1 MEIFFDYNRSTNK
14 VIFTTDCTDEFN
26 RIREFFS
33 VENTAAKFAKRYS
46 RFIPR
51 RKYIITPTG
60 ACDIG
65 IYYLIRNYLIENQI
79 ICNIN
84 ISEKLKPII
93 DESDTDQPVFL
104 DFKFGLRD
112 YQIDVLQRALNTG
125 KGTCILGT
133 GAGKTFITAAL
144 IENIYQRQ
152 KRKELFKCIIIV
164 PDLGLV
170 EQTYEE
176 FNNLGIT
183 FKTTR
188 WTGSHNPDLTSNV
201 FICNIGILQS
211 QFEQNDWVKYIDLLI
226 VDECHKIKPDNKISK
241 LISKIKTANRYGFTG
256 TLPEEQIDK
265 WSVIGKFGPVIYE
278 KSSFDLRSED
288 FLTNVEIKILDIK
301 YNQIPHKLTANA
313 YRDELNFIYSNNFR
327 NGIIKGLCNK
337 LNNNTLILVN
347 HIEHGEILLQELST
361 IEHKKVFF
369 IRGEV
374 EVEEREKIKK
384 LMEETDEIICI
395 AISAIFSTGVNIKN
409 LHNIIF
415 AAGGKSFIRTVQS
428 IGRGLR
434 KHISKTKLIIID
446 LADNLTYGK
455 EHNKK
460 RQEIYT
466 KEKINFSV
474 KTILQP

>member
-1 MEIFFDYNRSTNK
+1 MEISFDYNRATNK
-14 VIFTTDCTDEFN
+14 VIFKIDCVEEFN

-33 VENTAAKFAKRYS
+33 VENKDAKFAKKYN

-51 RKYIITPTG
+51 RKYIISPTG
-60 ACDIG
+60 ACDMG
-65 IYYLIRNYLIENQI
+65 IYYLIRKYLIENQI

-84 ISEKLKPII
+84 ISDKLKPII
-93 DESDTDQPVFL
+93 ETNPLVRPIVSN
-104 DFKFGLRD
+104 FKFELRD
-112 YQIDVLQRALNTG
+112 YQIDVIERALNIN
-125 KGTCILGT
+125 KGTCVLGT

-144 IENIYQRQ
+144 VENIFQQ
-152 KRKELFKCIIIV
+152 QNRKELFKCVIIV

-170 EQTYEE
+170 EQTYNE
-176 FNNLGIT
+176 FHDIGVT
-183 FKTTR
+183 FKTTK
-188 WTGSHNPDLTSNV
+188 WTGSHKPDLTSNV

-211 QFEQNDWVKYIDLLI
+211 QFQQNDWVKYIDLLI

-241 LISKIKTANRYGFTG
+241 LISKIKTPVRYGFTG
-256 TLPEEQIDK
+256 TLPEEQLDK

-278 KSSFDLRSED
+278 KTSFDLRSED
-288 FLTNVEIKILDIK
+288 FLTTVEVKILDIK
-301 YNQIPHKLTANA
+301 YKELPPRLTENA
-313 YRDELNFIYSNNFR
+313 YRNELSFIYSNNFR
-327 NGIIKGLCNK
+327 NEIIKGLGSK
-337 LNNNTLILVN
+337 LKNNTLILVN
-347 HIEHGEILLQELST
+347 HIEHGETLLRELST
-361 IEHKKVFF
+361 ISHKKIFF

-374 EVEEREKIKK
+374 EVLEREKIKK
-384 LMEETDEIICI
+384 LMEETDDIICI

-434 KHISKTKLIIID
+434 KHTSKTKLIIID
-446 LADNLTYGK
+446 LADNLKYGI

-466 KEKINFSV
+466 KEKINFSI